1 MHLCL
6 EYINHARKHQNPCL
20 VLKAQLHGSGSSS
33 SVYYV
38 ISPRARMP
46 EFNFGETIA
55 RNGFV
60 LVARAVC

>member
-1 MHLCL
+1 MVIEVQKIFFNKIL
-6 EYINHARKHQNPCL
+6 
-20 VLKAQLHGSGSSS
+20 LKAQLHGNGSSS
-33 SVYYV
+33 NVYYV

-60 LVARAVC
+60 LVVRVVC

>member
-1 MHLCL
+1 MVIEVQKNFL
-6 EYINHARKHQNPCL
+6 NK
-20 VLKAQLHGSGSSS
+20 KAQLHGNGSSS
-33 SVYYV
+33 NVCYV

-60 LVARAVC
+60 LVVRVVC